1 MTGPGGRSDEHVD
14 NESPVEAYLDRLL
27 VELRAER
34 PRQARHLLAEAE
46 AHLRDATQEAVDAGM
61 TLADAEAAAVARFG
75 PAAALAEA
83 ERARQRTP
91 FGTLVRQGVMS
102 AWFLGAFGA
111 TAVGVS
117 GLIAAVLRAVG
128 GERFV
133 ADVVPGRVLTASDC
147 ARWLAI
153 SPRAA
158 SCRAAAISD
167 WAAETVYYRIA
178 LGILGALAM
187 VAFVVAR
194 RRLGRVGAWTSL
206 PAPVVDTVAVTL
218 FGLSGVWL
226 LVQGLDA
233 VVVRSGHGAGQ
244 WLSAAPV
251 ALAAAA
257 VFAVRLLGDLRR
269 GDPASLAT

>member
-1 MTGPGGRSDEHVD
+1 MSDD
-14 NESPVEAYLDRLL
+14 GSPVEAYLDRLL
-27 VELRAER
+27 VELRSER

-46 AHLRDATQEAVDAGM
+46 AHLRDATEEAVDAGM
-61 TLADAEAAAVARFG
+61 TLADAEVAAVARFG
-75 PAAALAEA
+75 PAAKLAEA
-83 ERARQRTP
+83 ERARQTTP
-91 FGTLVRQGVMS
+91 LGTLVRQAVTS

-111 TAVGVS
+111 IAVGVS
-117 GLIAAVLRAVG
+117 GLLAAVLRAAG

-133 ADVVPGRVLTASDC
+133 IDVVPGRVLAAADC
-147 ARWLAI
+147 ARWLAAD
-153 SPRAA
+153 PRAA

-194 RRLGRVGAWTSL
+194 RRLGRVGTWTSL
-206 PAPVVDTVAVTL
+206 PATVVDSVAVTL

-226 LVQGLDA
+226 LVLGLDA

-251 ALAAAA
+251 ALAAAV
-257 VFAVRLLGDLRR
+257 VFAVRLLRDLRAAAPPR
-269 GDPASLAT
+269 VAA